1 MRCSLRD
8 QKQFSGGCTAC
19 HRGMGAGGVGKAI
32 GFADRHRDRSVLDPV
47 EKLLGAIEKEFA
59 RVDVVHERCVADLD
73 ALRQVHDLERSRP
86 AEHWSVPAEGTGPA
100 KRFDLP
106 LEGLGTGAIVND
118 VHALA
123 ASQAQDFVGKPS
135 VGIDDDVLGASLSGD
150 RDFVFG
156 RYASDYSATP

>member
-47 EKLLGAIEKEFA
+47 EKLLGAIEKEFV

-73 ALRQVHDLERSRP
+73 ALRRFMISSGP
-86 AEHWSVPAEGTGPA
+86 GPPSTGPYQQKVPDRRSA
-100 KRFDLP
+100 SIDP
-106 LEGLGTGAIVND
+106 L
-118 VHALA
+118 
-123 ASQAQDFVGKPS
+123 K
-135 VGIDDDVLGASLSGD
+135 VLGPEPS
-150 RDFVFG
+150 
-156 RYASDYSATP
+156 